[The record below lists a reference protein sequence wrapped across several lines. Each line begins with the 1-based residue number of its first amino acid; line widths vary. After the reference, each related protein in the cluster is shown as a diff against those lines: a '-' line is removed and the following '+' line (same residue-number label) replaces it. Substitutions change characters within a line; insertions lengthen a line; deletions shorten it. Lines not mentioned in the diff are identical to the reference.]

1 MLMQLP
7 SRAMLFQ
14 VDIFPFTNIQ
24 PVFQNHIFVSK
35 PCLSTGF
42 GDAKRSSEIRAFAP
56 VEEWLVDLTM
66 EPTVVVVVQIVPIPM
81 SRIDLI
87 IRHEMKSQ
95 FSLHI
100 SIMKIL
106 LRDQCLKHVPPQ
118 ANAVE
123 QVSGPSHLWTDL
135 CQPKVIATLH
145 LCQ

>member
-42 GDAKRSSEIRAFAP
+42 GDVKRSSEIRAFAP

-106 LRDQCLKHVPPQ
+106 LRSMFEACTASSQCCRASFWAFSSLDRPLP
-118 ANAVE
+118 
-123 QVSGPSHLWTDL
+123 T
-135 CQPKVIATLH
+135 
-145 LCQ
+145 